1 MINLKMV
8 FTQENHHRKITIFN
22 GKTIGKPQENH
33 RKMEVYSLVNV
44 NKKLWKD
51 PPFLMG
57 KSTISMAMFNSFLY
71 VYQMVFGNIT
81 TQKNHCNYHPE
92 RVFFLN
98 VTNYRRV
105 MGIHQPIEFIAG
117 NSWGLLEM
125 WLGIPWEFFLEDLM
139 KK

>member
-1 MINLKMV
+1 MSNRMEKYRIYPLVNQQ
-8 FTQENHHRKITIFN
+8 FANWKIT
-22 GKTIGKPQENH
+22 
-33 RKMEVYSLVNV
+33 ML
-44 NKKLWKD
+44 
-51 PPFLMG
+51 LMG

-105 MGIHQPIEFIAG
+105 MGIH
-117 NSWGLLEM
+117 
-125 WLGIPWEFFLEDLM
+125 
-139 KK
+139 